1 VRSALA
7 AAALVAAAA
16 GASGAQAPAQLRFHH
31 LHVRVE
37 DPAAAMTQ
45 AVSRVD
51 GTRVILQGL
60 GVGVRIGDQYVLFDR
75 GEDAAPGAGPQTVDA
90 RYAAAVRWLKARN
103 LHAAP
108 IELGATEVAAIAG
121 LGRADHIAFATPD
134 LAAVVAALRRSSAAP
149 LKQTDESAVFAIDD
163 GTMLEIARDTDRP
176 DAFWCPMHPD
186 VRSASPASC
195 PLCSMALV
203 PIPPPTLGH
212 YRLDVTQVPKRSRKG
227 TERLRV
233 AVRHPQSSALVTT
246 FTEIHERLF
255 HLFIVGRDLS
265 HFEHVHPEKGR
276 EGFEIAVDLAPG
288 AYVLIA
294 DFVPSDGTPQLVQ
307 HAIVTPGYRGSA
319 FAPADLRMDIA
330 DKTVGGVRVS
340 LAGYAEAGK
349 DSVLRFTLRDVT
361 TGAPVGDLEPYLGA
375 SGHLLAVNADLTHA
389 IHGHPEE
396 REQRD
401 ARTAAG
407 GEILFAPVL
416 PQPGVYKLWV
426 QFQRKGTVFT
436 VPFAIAAQ

>member
-1 VRSALA
+1 VRSTVA
-7 AAALVAAAA
+7 AAALVAAAV
-16 GASGAQAPAQLRFHH
+16 GASSAQAPAQLRFHH

-45 AVSRVD
+45 AVSRAG

-75 GEDAAPGAGPQTVDA
+75 AEDAAPSAGRPSAAAQ
-90 RYAAAVRWLKARN
+90 YAAAVRWLAARG
-103 LHAAP
+103 LHATP
-108 IELGATEVAAIAG
+108 IELSATEVAAVAN
-121 LGRADHIAFATPD
+121 LGSVGHIAFATPD
-134 LAAVVAALRRSSAAP
+134 SAAVVATLRRGSVAP
-149 LKQTDESAVFAIDD
+149 LKQTDESALFAIDG
-163 GTMLEIARDTDRP
+163 GTMLEIAHDTDRP

-212 YRLDVTQVPKRSRKG
+212 YRLDVTQVPKRSGKG
-227 TERLRV
+227 TGRLRV
-233 AVRHPQSSALVTT
+233 AVRHPQTSAPVTS

-265 HFEHVHPEKGR
+265 HFEHVHPETGR

-307 HAIVTPGYRGSA
+307 RAIVTPGYRGSP
-319 FAPADLRMDIA
+319 FAPADLKIDIA

-349 DSVLRFTLRDVT
+349 DSVLRFTLHDAT
-361 TGAPVGDLEPYLGA
+361 TGAPIGDLEPYLGA
-375 SGHLLAVNADLTHA
+375 SGHLLAVNADLTHG

-396 REQRD
+396 REPQE
-401 ARTAAG
+401 ARTAAA

-416 PQPGVYKLWV
+416 PQPGIYKLWV